1 MLSSKMLDQFS
12 LHLQHIKAV
21 PGVENSVLV
30 QKDGYPISSAGV
42 WLSENEIFGL
52 SSSAAAILSVAQRLH
67 DDLSYVLIE
76 GERSKFL
83 LATLPRAMNYFITVT
98 TQSHSNLGALL
109 LQLER
114 TISYLDDALW
124 NEQFIPPLRTFE
136 QSERTQIYNAF
147 NVREG
152 PKRTWSTGSLNMAIT
167 ENTAQ
172 QITEIVTDFLQAL
185 PSATT
190 GEVCLEGGYL
200 IPTQRYN
207 EGMRIRN
214 STLTYTLFDTSR
226 KVAHELPVSVPYP
239 STYRHSAHKMWHPQ
253 STASSR
259 RRCFQW
265 IKLSVLPAGLPRPL
279 EPPLPDRNTVY
290 PPPQRVLMDAYERIC
305 SSIVFPLLHIPSY
318 RRHIVR
324 AGRETYQ

>member
-1 MLSSKMLDQFS
+1 MLDQFQI
-12 LHLQHIKAV
+12 HLQNIKSV

-30 QKDGYPISSAGV
+30 QRDGYPITSSGV
-42 WLSENEIFGL
+42 WLSENEVFGL

-83 LATLPRAMNYFITVT
+83 LATLPRAVNYFITVT

-114 TISYLDDALW
+114 AIKYLDEALW
-124 NEQFIPPLRTFE
+124 NEHFVPPLRTFE
-136 QSERTQIYNAF
+136 NSEKAQIINAF
-147 NVREG
+147 NVHEG
-152 PKRTWSTGSLNMAIT
+152 SRRAWIPSTVNLSIT
-167 ENTAQ
+167 EDIAQ

-185 PSATT
+185 PSAES

-207 EGMRIRN
+207 EGIRIRN

-226 KVAHELPVSVPYP
+226 KVAQLVKRTAILQVLIDCGNQQHFIYRLAGGLF
-239 STYRHSAHKMWHPQ
+239 STLIRKESMRLGLLRLVIPNFI
-253 STASSR
+253 
-259 RRCFQW
+259 CE
-265 IKLSVLPAGLPRPL
+265 IESVLQKAPVAQRPALDVNGFL
-279 EPPLPDRNTVY
+279 EAIAR
-290 PPPQRVLMDAYERIC
+290 
-305 SSIVFPLLHIPSY
+305 
-318 RRHIVR
+318 
-324 AGRETYQ
+324 

>member
-226 KVAHELPVSVPYP
+226 KVAQLVKRTGILQVLCDCGTKQHFIYRLAGGLF
-239 STYRHSAHKMWHPQ
+239 STLIRKD
-253 STASSR
+253 STRLGLLRLIIPNFIAE
-259 RRCFQW
+259 
-265 IKLSVLPAGLPRPL
+265 IESVLEKAPIAQRPSLDVDGFL
-279 EPPLPDRNTVY
+279 EAIAR
-290 PPPQRVLMDAYERIC
+290 
-305 SSIVFPLLHIPSY
+305 
-318 RRHIVR
+318 
-324 AGRETYQ
+324 

>member
-1 MLSSKMLDQFS
+1 MLDQFS

-226 KVAHELPVSVPYP
+226 KVAQLVKRTGILQVLCDCGTKQHFIYRLAGGLF
-239 STYRHSAHKMWHPQ
+239 STLIRKD
-253 STASSR
+253 STRLGLLRLIIPNFIAE
-259 RRCFQW
+259 
-265 IKLSVLPAGLPRPL
+265 IESVLEKAPIAQRPSLDVDGFL
-279 EPPLPDRNTVY
+279 EAIAR
-290 PPPQRVLMDAYERIC
+290 
-305 SSIVFPLLHIPSY
+305 
-318 RRHIVR
+318 
-324 AGRETYQ
+324 

>member
-172 QITEIVTDFLQAL
+172 QITEIVTDFLKAL

-226 KVAHELPVSVPYP
+226 KVAQLVKRTGILQVLCDCGTKQHFIYRLAGGLF
-239 STYRHSAHKMWHPQ
+239 STLIRKD
-253 STASSR
+253 STRLGLLRLIIPNFISE
-259 RRCFQW
+259 
-265 IKLSVLPAGLPRPL
+265 IESVLEKAPIAQRPSLDVDGFL
-279 EPPLPDRNTVY
+279 EAIAR
-290 PPPQRVLMDAYERIC
+290 
-305 SSIVFPLLHIPSY
+305 
-318 RRHIVR
+318 
-324 AGRETYQ
+324 

>member
-1 MLSSKMLDQFS
+1 MFDQFN

-30 QKDGYPISSAGV
+30 QRDGYPISSSGV

-83 LATLPRAMNYFITVT
+83 LATLPRASNYFITVT
-98 TQSHSNLGALL
+98 TQSQSNLGALL

-114 TISYLDDALW
+114 AITHLDEALW
-124 NEQFIPPLRTFE
+124 SEQFIPPLRSFE
-136 QSERTQIYNAF
+136 KSERDQIRGAF
-147 NVREG
+147 SVRDG
-152 PKRTWSTGSLNMAIT
+152 PQRNWSTGTLNISIT
-167 ENTAQ
+167 ENAAQ
-172 QITEIVTDFLQAL
+172 QITAIVTDFLQAL
-185 PSATT
+185 PSAQT

-207 EGMRIRN
+207 EGKRIRN

-226 KVAHELPVSVPYP
+226 KVAQLIKRTKLLQVLCDCGTRQHFIYRLAGGLFSTQIQKDSTRLGLLRLIIPNFIAEIELVLQNAPVAQKPTLDVEG
-239 STYRHSAHKMWHPQ
+239 
-253 STASSR
+253 
-259 RRCFQW
+259 
-265 IKLSVLPAGLPRPL
+265 IL
-279 EPPLPDRNTVY
+279 EAIAR
-290 PPPQRVLMDAYERIC
+290 
-305 SSIVFPLLHIPSY
+305 
-318 RRHIVR
+318 
-324 AGRETYQ
+324 

>member
-1 MLSSKMLDQFS
+1 VSSKMLDQFN

-83 LATLPRAMNYFITVT
+83 LATLPRSMDYFITVT

-114 TISYLDDALW
+114 TISYLDDALL
-124 NEQFIPPLRTFE
+124 NERFIPPLRTFE
-136 QSERTQIYNAF
+136 QSERAQICNAF
-147 NVREG
+147 NIREG
-152 PKRTWSTGSLNMAIT
+152 PQRAWSTRSLNLTIT
-167 ENTAQ
+167 ENTAK

-226 KVAHELPVSVPYP
+226 KVAQLVKRTGILQVLCDCGTKQHFIYRLARGHF
-239 STYRHSAHKMWHPQ
+239 STLIRKD
-253 STASSR
+253 STHLGLLRLIIPNFIAE
-259 RRCFQW
+259 
-265 IKLSVLPAGLPRPL
+265 IESVLKKAPISERPSIDMDGFL
-279 EPPLPDRNTVY
+279 EAIAR
-290 PPPQRVLMDAYERIC
+290 
-305 SSIVFPLLHIPSY
+305 
-318 RRHIVR
+318 
-324 AGRETYQ
+324 

>member
-1 MLSSKMLDQFS
+1 MPSKMLEQFS

-114 TISYLDDALW
+114 TISHLDDALW

-136 QSERTQIYNAF
+136 QSERTQICNAF
-147 NVREG
+147 NVREA
-152 PKRTWSTGSLNMAIT
+152 PKRTWSTGSLNMTIT

-172 QITEIVTDFLQAL
+172 QIKEIVTDFLQAL

-226 KVAHELPVSVPYP
+226 KVAQLVKRTGILQVLCDCGTKQHFIYRLAGGLF
-239 STYRHSAHKMWHPQ
+239 STLIRKG
-253 STASSR
+253 STRLGLLRLIIPNFIAE
-259 RRCFQW
+259 
-265 IKLSVLPAGLPRPL
+265 IESVLEKAPIAQRPSLDVDGFL
-279 EPPLPDRNTVY
+279 EAIAR
-290 PPPQRVLMDAYERIC
+290 
-305 SSIVFPLLHIPSY
+305 
-318 RRHIVR
+318 
-324 AGRETYQ
+324 

>member
-1 MLSSKMLDQFS
+1 MPGNLVDQFN
-12 LHLQHIKAV
+12 LHLQNIKAV

-30 QKDGYPISSAGV
+30 QRDGYPISSSGV

-83 LATLPRAMNYFITVT
+83 LATLPRASNYFLTVT
-98 TQSHSNLGALL
+98 TQSQSNLGALL

-114 TISYLDDALW
+114 AISHLDDALW
-124 NEQFIPPLRTFE
+124 NEQFIPPLRSFE
-136 QSERTQIYNAF
+136 TSERNQIRTGF
-147 NVREG
+147 DVREG
-152 PKRTWSTGSLNMAIT
+152 PQRSWSTGSVNLTIT
-167 ENTAQ
+167 ENAAQ
-172 QITEIVTDFLQAL
+172 QITAIVTDFLQAL
-185 PSATT
+185 PSAQT

-226 KVAHELPVSVPYP
+226 KVAQLVKRTGILQVLCDCGTQQHFIYRLAGGLF
-239 STYRHSAHKMWHPQ
+239 STLIRKD
-253 STASSR
+253 STRLGLLRLIIPNFIAE
-259 RRCFQW
+259 
-265 IKLSVLPAGLPRPL
+265 IETVLRNAPAAQKPTLDVDGIL
-279 EPPLPDRNTVY
+279 EAIAR
-290 PPPQRVLMDAYERIC
+290 
-305 SSIVFPLLHIPSY
+305 
-318 RRHIVR
+318 
-324 AGRETYQ
+324 

>member
-1 MLSSKMLDQFS
+1 MPGNMIDQFN
-12 LHLQHIKAV
+12 LHLQNIKAV

-30 QKDGYPISSAGV
+30 QRDGYPISSSGV

-83 LATLPRAMNYFITVT
+83 LATLPRASNYFLTVT

-114 TISYLDDALW
+114 VITSLDEILW
-124 NEQFIPPLRTFE
+124 NEQFIPPLRSFE
-136 QSERTQIYNAF
+136 KAERSQIRTGF

-152 PKRTWSTGSLNMAIT
+152 PQRSWSTGSLNLTIT
-167 ENTAQ
+167 ENAAQ
-172 QITEIVTDFLQAL
+172 QITAIVGDFLQAL
-185 PSATT
+185 PSAQT

-226 KVAHELPVSVPYP
+226 KVAQLVKRTGILQVLCDCGSKQHFIYRLAGGLF
-239 STYRHSAHKMWHPQ
+239 STLIQKG
-253 STASSR
+253 STRLGLLRLIIPNFIAE
-259 RRCFQW
+259 
-265 IKLSVLPAGLPRPL
+265 IESVLQSAPTAQKPTIDVDGFL
-279 EPPLPDRNTVY
+279 EAIAR
-290 PPPQRVLMDAYERIC
+290 
-305 SSIVFPLLHIPSY
+305 
-318 RRHIVR
+318 
-324 AGRETYQ
+324 